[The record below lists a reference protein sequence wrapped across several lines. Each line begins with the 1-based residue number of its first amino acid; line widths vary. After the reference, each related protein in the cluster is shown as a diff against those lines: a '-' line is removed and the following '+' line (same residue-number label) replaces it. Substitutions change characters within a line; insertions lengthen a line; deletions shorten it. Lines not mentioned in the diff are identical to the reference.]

1 MSHLGPRTTGN
12 FLTSSCWCLQ
22 NRIHAVSQK
31 TELGTQF
38 KVSKLFSTRMFKQD
52 MALDEWTIYSTNPR
66 WSCSK
71 KNPCWR
77 QCQYYIFKNNFH
89 FLHFWRIEMLK
100 VGWPDC
106 LKAHIHFLPGK
117 MGSFQTLNKKPNHS
131 SLSSLELSQEGLFYF
146 NTHLS
151 STLNKY
157 KTQIKQRFCFLPPN
171 TWPILHTLVSQHTY
185 LWVYFTPSNILL
197 IAYKGKY

>member
-1 MSHLGPRTTGN
+1 MWRTDSLERTLMLGKIEGRGRGWQRMRCLDGTDSMDMSL
-12 FLTSSCWCLQ
+12 SKLQ
-22 NRIHAVSQK
+22 ELVMNREAWHAVVRR
-31 TELGTQF
+31 
-38 KVSKLFSTRMFKQD
+38 VSRVEQ
-52 MALDEWTIYSTNPR
+52 
-66 WSCSK
+66 
-71 KNPCWR
+71 
-77 QCQYYIFKNNFH
+77 H

-117 MGSFQTLNKKPNHS
+117 MGSFQTLNKQPNHS

-171 TWPILHTLVSQHTY
+171 IWPILHTLVSQHTY